1 MQKNICE
8 DAIRFEDAYEICVNK
23 IIPHISIELALN
35 EIKTIISEKFHQTM
49 VTKVKNNRVKFSRMD
64 NYEENMHIAE
74 MQIEAEKDDI
84 IYGERT
90 KKIAIQRASNDNIIS
105 TAFINFMLIHNSTDS
120 KLFLEEL
127 NEYILNDPKNDN
139 ANAADKEMKKIIRKL
154 RNKNKQ
160 ISEDLAELE
169 KRKQKSED
177 INEIR
182 QMLLDNLEDM
192 LD

>member
-1 MQKNICE
+1 M
-8 DAIRFEDAYEICVNK
+8 
-23 IIPHISIELALN
+23 
-35 EIKTIISEKFHQTM
+35 
-49 VTKVKNNRVKFSRMD
+49 
-64 NYEENMHIAE
+64 
-74 MQIEAEKDDI
+74 
-84 IYGERT
+84 
-90 KKIAIQRASNDNIIS
+90 
-105 TAFINFMLIHNSTDS
+105 
-120 KLFLEEL
+120 EEL

-154 RNKNKQ
+154 RNKSKQ

>member
-1 MQKNICE
+1 MGAKENTGARNTREALI
-8 DAIRFEDAYEICVNK
+8 
-23 IIPHISIELALN
+23 LA
-35 EIKTIISEKFHQTM
+35 
-49 VTKVKNNRVKFSRMD
+49 
-64 NYEENMHIAE
+64 
-74 MQIEAEKDDI
+74 
-84 IYGERT
+84 G
-90 KKIAIQRASNDNIIS
+90 
-105 TAFINFMLIHNSTDS
+105 
-120 KLFLEEL
+120 LEEL

-154 RNKNKQ
+154 RNKSKQ

>member
-1 MQKNICE
+1 M
-8 DAIRFEDAYEICVNK
+8 
-23 IIPHISIELALN
+23 
-35 EIKTIISEKFHQTM
+35 
-49 VTKVKNNRVKFSRMD
+49 
-64 NYEENMHIAE
+64 
-74 MQIEAEKDDI
+74 
-84 IYGERT
+84 
-90 KKIAIQRASNDNIIS
+90 
-105 TAFINFMLIHNSTDS
+105 
-120 KLFLEEL
+120 FLEEL

>member
-1 MQKNICE
+1 
-8 DAIRFEDAYEICVNK
+8 
-23 IIPHISIELALN
+23 
-35 EIKTIISEKFHQTM
+35 
-49 VTKVKNNRVKFSRMD
+49 
-64 NYEENMHIAE
+64 
-74 MQIEAEKDDI
+74 
-84 IYGERT
+84 
-90 KKIAIQRASNDNIIS
+90 
-105 TAFINFMLIHNSTDS
+105 MLIHNSTDS

-154 RNKNKQ
+154 RNKSKQ

>member
-1 MQKNICE
+1 
-8 DAIRFEDAYEICVNK
+8 
-23 IIPHISIELALN
+23 
-35 EIKTIISEKFHQTM
+35 
-49 VTKVKNNRVKFSRMD
+49 
-64 NYEENMHIAE
+64 
-74 MQIEAEKDDI
+74 
-84 IYGERT
+84 
-90 KKIAIQRASNDNIIS
+90 
-105 TAFINFMLIHNSTDS
+105 MLIHNSTDS

-154 RNKNKQ
+154 CNKNKQ

-169 KRKQKSED
+169 KRKQKSEE

>member
-1 MQKNICE
+1 
-8 DAIRFEDAYEICVNK
+8 
-23 IIPHISIELALN
+23 
-35 EIKTIISEKFHQTM
+35 
-49 VTKVKNNRVKFSRMD
+49 
-64 NYEENMHIAE
+64 
-74 MQIEAEKDDI
+74 
-84 IYGERT
+84 
-90 KKIAIQRASNDNIIS
+90 
-105 TAFINFMLIHNSTDS
+105 MLIHNSTDS

-139 ANAADKEMKKIIRKL
+139 ANAANKEMKKIIRKL

>member
-1 MQKNICE
+1 
-8 DAIRFEDAYEICVNK
+8 
-23 IIPHISIELALN
+23 
-35 EIKTIISEKFHQTM
+35 
-49 VTKVKNNRVKFSRMD
+49 
-64 NYEENMHIAE
+64 
-74 MQIEAEKDDI
+74 
-84 IYGERT
+84 
-90 KKIAIQRASNDNIIS
+90 
-105 TAFINFMLIHNSTDS
+105 MLIHNSTDS

-139 ANAADKEMKKIIRKL
+139 ANAANKEMKKIIRKL
-154 RNKNKQ
+154 RNKSKQ